1 MVLDE
6 NNRPSASQPYLAREA
21 GLSRYD
27 RVLDYD
33 FSAGDDYWRDTGAF
47 WSRVRLYW
55 TALYQAES
63 EFSFVKAVDGMP
75 MFMALFGMA
84 GEHFESAA
92 DMDEA
97 IEALLGTYVAVS
109 ATAAGLALERKPQY

>member
-1 MVLDE
+1 
-6 NNRPSASQPYLAREA
+6 LAREA
-21 GLSRYD
+21 GVSRYD

-33 FSAGDDYWRDTGAF
+33 FSAGDDYWRNTSAF
-47 WSRVRLYW
+47 WSRVRHYW

-92 DMDEA
+92 AMDEA
-97 IEALLGTYVAVS
+97 IEALLGTYVAGS
-109 ATAAGLALERKPQY
+109 ATATGVAPEPKSQY